1 MDRICCLVLFISF
14 LFIGLIGF
22 VAGIYLADTFV
33 LCVGIL
39 LILASALIFLEYKK
53 LDNDPFL

>member
-1 MDRICCLVLFISF
+1 MSCIYCLVLFICF

-22 VAGIYLADTFV
+22 AAGIYLADTFV
-33 LCVGIL
+33 LGAGIL
-39 LILASALIFLEYKK
+39 LILASTLIFLEYKK